1 MYSIRSLKKYN
12 PKKNLYLVDLAAY
25 ISKNKKFKSI
35 NTEIKTKK
43 RKGKPRIGNSINVNI
58 RFLKILNFLIFA

>member
-1 MYSIRSLKKYN
+1 MYSIRSLKYN

-43 RKGKPRIGNSINVNI
+43 RKENQELEIQ
-58 RFLKILNFLIFA
+58 LM